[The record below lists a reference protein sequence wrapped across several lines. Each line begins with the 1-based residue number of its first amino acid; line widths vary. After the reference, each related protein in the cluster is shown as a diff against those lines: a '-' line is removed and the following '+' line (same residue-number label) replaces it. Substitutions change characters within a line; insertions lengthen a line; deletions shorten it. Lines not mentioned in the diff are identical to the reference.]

1 MLLLFAMLFVSLVG
15 CNNGGGEEEGI
26 NYTVIYDG
34 NGGYLG
40 NKTYTMR
47 KLQVAE
53 NSKLP
58 KYLSEY
64 SQDPYVVSSL
74 GLATRQ
80 GYVLK
85 GWYLLENASYT
96 QDAVGSYVYLSLD
109 DGNGTFR
116 VDENGDYVFGYVQD
130 DNGSLIFVY
139 VEEIA
144 EDVDPDTVEYIYMNG
159 HNGWGFYIFDNNN
172 ADHVEI
178 YEADGS
184 YTVSDVAPYGTSYL
198 VFDELEDELNGV
210 AEQDL
215 FADVP
220 RYSQTYYPYTEADEG
235 LTRYSFESAYVLLDN
250 LMVSDVNGEYV
261 FTGTGYE
268 PYDAEDP
275 LQATMTRFTI
285 GGDYAFQATDTV
297 VSPSYLTRYSA
308 TYVYWDFENDRVNSD
323 LVLYAHWEKKLT
335 VEYIQKSGQITY
347 ITQKLTEDNTTSVDL
362 VAGELIG
369 KLETIPEYV
378 GYTFVGWST
387 SPTEYL
393 PWDFDND
400 VFPIGTSTLKLYAFM
415 IEGVY
420 TRINSITK
428 LAAIAVDP
436 TGNYVLV
443 KDLDLGGAIYTN
455 QSPLGFAVA
464 ANVGATVVPFTG
476 EFVGMGYTI
485 SNFTIKVQNQQ
496 KLFLADAGV
505 KVVVGLF
512 PYVQDATIEGLTIE
526 NVSIQFQTESTSKTV
541 VCELGGAA
549 LIGTA

>member
-1 MLLLFAMLFVSLVG
+1 MNFLKTKTTRSILLLLFAMLFVSLVG
-15 CNNGGGEEEGI
+15 CNNGGGEEGI

-220 RYSQTYYPYTEADEG
+220 RYSQTY
-235 LTRYSFESAYVLLDN
+235 F
-250 LMVSDVNGEYV
+250 
-261 FTGTGYE
+261 
-268 PYDAEDP
+268 
-275 LQATMTRFTI
+275 
-285 GGDYAFQATDTV
+285 
-297 VSPSYLTRYSA
+297 
-308 TYVYWDFENDRVNSD
+308 
-323 LVLYAHWEKKLT
+323 
-335 VEYIQKSGQITY
+335 
-347 ITQKLTEDNTTSVDL
+347 
-362 VAGELIG
+362 LI
-369 KLETIPEYV
+369 LRP
-378 GYTFVGWST
+378 
-387 SPTEYL
+387 
-393 PWDFDND
+393 
-400 VFPIGTSTLKLYAFM
+400 M
-415 IEGVY
+415 
-420 TRINSITK
+420 
-428 LAAIAVDP
+428 
-436 TGNYVLV
+436 
-443 KDLDLGGAIYTN
+443 
-455 QSPLGFAVA
+455 
-464 ANVGATVVPFTG
+464 
-476 EFVGMGYTI
+476 
-485 SNFTIKVQNQQ
+485 KV
-496 KLFLADAGV
+496 
-505 KVVVGLF
+505 
-512 PYVQDATIEGLTIE
+512 
-526 NVSIQFQTESTSKTV
+526 
-541 VCELGGAA
+541 
-549 LIGTA
+549 